1 MTKDIKRTLAL
12 IVIAGAFIGLTG
24 CATTGDLDSARA
36 DLQSQI
42 DRLSADVA
50 TAKSD
55 AASANAKANEALNTA
70 NEANRRSMDTSEKI
84 DRMFKKTM
92 QK

>member
-1 MTKDIKRTLAL
+1 MTQNIKHKLAL
-12 IVIAGAFIGLTG
+12 IVTVGVFIGLTG
-24 CATTGDLDSARA
+24 CASTGDLDSARA

-50 TAKSD
+50 SARSD
-55 AASANAKANEALNTA
+55 AASANAKADNAVNTA
-70 NEANRRSMDTSEKI
+70 NEANRRSMDTAEKI
-84 DRMFKKTM
+84 DRMFRKTM

>member
-1 MTKDIKRTLAL
+1 MTQNIKHKLAL
-12 IVIAGAFIGLTG
+12 IVTIGAFIGLTG
-24 CATTGDLDSARA
+24 CASTGDLDSARA

-50 TAKSD
+50 TARSD
-55 AASANAKANEALNTA
+55 AAAANAKADEAVNTA
-70 NEANRRSMDTSEKI
+70 NEANRRSMDTAEKI
-84 DRMFKKTM
+84 DRMFRKTM